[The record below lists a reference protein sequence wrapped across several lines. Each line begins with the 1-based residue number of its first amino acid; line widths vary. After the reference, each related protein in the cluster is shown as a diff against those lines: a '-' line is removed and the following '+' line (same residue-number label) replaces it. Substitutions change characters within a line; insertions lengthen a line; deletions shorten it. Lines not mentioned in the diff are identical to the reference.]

1 MSTMH
6 ETEAESPISSTF
18 TAAVNVIKGLPKNGN
33 FFLLLLLL
41 TAVTTYLCKNNFQF

>member
-6 ETEAESPISSTF
+6 ETEAENCQIASTF

-33 FFLLLLLL
+33 FFFFIII
-41 TAVTTYLCKNNFQF
+41 YC

>member
-33 FFLLLLLL
+33 FFLIIII
-41 TAVTTYLCKNNFQF
+41 VNSCNYLFM